1 METFWFLVTYITN
14 LDGFYI
20 IKNNRRTGKERKVMT
35 ENEISEDFEKR
46 YIMCCY
52 MSWQKYGRIFFAV
65 DERNDEVYELKN
77 IAYEIITLLIYE
89 SYTLKQIVQ
98 ILSKKYD
105 IQEITIKNDVMEFID
120 QLNQV
125 GIIREDK

>member
-1 METFWFLVTYITN
+1 
-14 LDGFYI
+14 
-20 IKNNRRTGKERKVMT
+20 
-35 ENEISEDFEKR
+35 
-46 YIMCCY
+46 